1 MNCNEKED
9 LLIDYLEGIL
19 EHEEKDR
26 LESHLSSCQKCQTKL
41 AKLKKVRS
49 LLRQW
54 NPVNPPDELKQKV
67 MDNLKA
73 LTLIEEKANKELK
86 DTSTDDVLEWLRK
99 RVKSEQIR
107 IYKVLTDFLGIE
119 KGEKVFDYYLEE
131 QLKEQMTAPPK
142 GGLGVI
148 SSAIGFDVEFE
159 RLENGTVKETIR
171 NCPYISMAHELGM
184 KVSPCEAIC
193 VRAAKVREKFQP
205 IKLELVKKLPNEEGL
220 CIFLSTPLE
229 SRGT

>member
-9 LLIDYLEGIL
+9 LLIDYLAGIL
-19 EHEEKDR
+19 EREESER
-26 LESHLSSCQKCQTKL
+26 VESHLSSCHECQKR
-41 AKLKKVRS
+41 LKELNKVRV

-54 NPVNPPDELKQKV
+54 KRVSPPPELKSKV

-107 IYKVLTDFLGIE
+107 IYKVLTDSLGKE
-119 KGEKVFDYYLEE
+119 NGGKVFDYYLEE
-131 QLKEQMTAPPK
+131 QLKEQMSAPAK
-142 GGLGVI
+142 EVQIIARSLGL
-148 SSAIGFDVEFE
+148 DVEVE
-159 RLENGTVKETIR
+159 RQGGGTVQETIR

-193 VRAAKVREKFQP
+193 VKAAKIREKFHP
-205 IKLELVKKLPNEEGL
+205 IKVELVKKLPNEEGL
-220 CIFLSTPLE
+220 CIFLTTPIE
-229 SRGT
+229 SNPA